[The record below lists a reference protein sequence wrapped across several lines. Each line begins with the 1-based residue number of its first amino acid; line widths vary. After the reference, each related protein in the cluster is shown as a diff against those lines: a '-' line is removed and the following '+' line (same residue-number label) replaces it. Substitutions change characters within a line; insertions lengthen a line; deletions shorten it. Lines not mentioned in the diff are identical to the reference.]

1 MKKLFI
7 LGLGLTVSSFAFKAN
22 AQTSQ
27 VAANDQMRF
36 GIRAG
41 ANLMNMGKLS
51 FAGQDYSTDSKVGF
65 QAGIYADLPMGGNF
79 AFMPEINYAQKGAKF
94 KETIVGVNNEIDRKV
109 SYLDIPVLIGYKATP
124 ELTVFAGP
132 QVSFLLAQKTIAK
145 SDGNQIGSDD
155 TSTKDFS
162 KSIAGGAVGLGYSIT
177 PNVNINARYSMD
189 FQKAMKDDLNQ
200 DKLKNRGFALSLGY
214 TF

>member
-1 MKKLFI
+1 MKRLFI
-7 LGLGLTVSSFAFKAN
+7 LGLGLTVSSLAFKAN

-27 VAANDQMRF
+27 AAANDQMRF

-41 ANLMNMGKLS
+41 ANLMNMGKLT
-51 FAGQDYSTDSKVGF
+51 FAGQNYSTDSKVGF

-79 AFMPEINYAQKGAKF
+79 AFLPEINYAQKGAKF
-94 KETIVGVNNEIDRKV
+94 KESIAGVNNEIDRKV

-145 SDGNQIGSDD
+145 VDGNQVGSDN

-162 KSIAGGAVGLGYSIT
+162 KSIAGGALGLGYSIT

-189 FQKAMKDDLNQ
+189 FQKTMKDDLKQ